1 MLACIRKLVL
11 VHFKYAETELIPV
24 FRDGRLTQAWS
35 KSFPWTKRQLYD
47 IVKANGIL
55 LWNLS
60 WDSWES
66 NLSLVQLEECGG
78 TALWGSLQENGST
91 AERDRFRSGEELHA
105 NELFKHLDLS
115 ILFMLEFSDTWSIN
129 HSSHTHTHTHT
140 LFSYMLGCESS
151 PVYLQLKEFCQSE
164 RSGEGPWDLLLALG
178 HTVLVKC
185 GESSWIYTSR
195 HSVFFT
201 PLCCLWYSPATT

>member
-24 FRDGRLTQAWS
+24 FRDGCLTQAWS
-35 KSFPWTKRQLYD
+35 KSFPWTKRQLHD

-140 LFSYMLGCESS
+140 YTHFFPTCWGVSQVLFICNWKSS
-151 PVYLQLKEFCQSE
+151 VSQKEVGKAHGICC
-164 RSGEGPWDLLLALG
+164 LLLVTL
-178 HTVLVKC
+178 
-185 GESSWIYTSR
+185 
-195 HSVFFT
+195 F
-201 PLCCLWYSPATT
+201 